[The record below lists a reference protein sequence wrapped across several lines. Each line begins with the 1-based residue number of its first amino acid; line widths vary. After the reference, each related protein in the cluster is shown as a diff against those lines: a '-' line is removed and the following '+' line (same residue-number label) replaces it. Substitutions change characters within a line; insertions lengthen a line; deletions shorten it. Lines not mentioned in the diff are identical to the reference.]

1 MAAFGSGLSSQ
12 FGYKAETTVGTAVT
26 VDRFQEM
33 LGGESLAYVPTILD
47 GQGLRAGQAWQRAS
61 RSQISRHS
69 VAGDLPPLE
78 FGDRGG
84 MGLLIKH
91 MLGSTLTIPTQ
102 IAASTAWKQNH
113 HASTTSTQDGMG
125 LTVQIGRPQTDTVVR
140 AHTYNGVKITG
151 WEFTCSDN
159 EYAQLK
165 LTADGWNESTAT
177 ALATAS
183 YTASVQPF
191 TFADATVFKIGG
203 TPTTTTGETTI
214 AGGVAVST
222 LVRGITITGTFPKAT
237 ERYGLGNA
245 GVKKE
250 QVQNGIPEITA
261 SLEAEYTQRTEF
273 YDLLKTYSSTA
284 MELVFSHGD
293 AGSSNPFALSFIF
306 PAFKVR
312 EGGPQVGG
320 PDIVGQTIGIKAFDD
335 GGGSNP
341 VAQIRLVS
349 TDTTLA
355 A

>member
-1 MAAFGSGLSSQ
+1 MASFGSGLSAQ

-33 LGGESLAYVPTILD
+33 LGGETLGYTPTILD
-47 GQGLRAGQAWQRAS
+47 GQGLRAGQAIQRAS

-91 MLGSTLTIPTQ
+91 MLGSTITVPTQ
-102 IAASTAWKQNH
+102 IGATTAWKQNH
-113 HASTTSTQDGMG
+113 HWNTSATQDGLG
-125 LTVQIGRPQTDTVVR
+125 LTVQIGRPQTDTAVR
-140 AHTYNGVKITG
+140 AHTYNGVKIVS
-151 WEFTCSDN
+151 WEFSCSDN
-159 EYAQLK
+159 QYAQLK

-183 YTASVQPF
+183 YAASVQPF
-191 TFADATVFKIGG
+191 TFADAATFKIGG
-203 TPTTTTGETTI
+203 TASTTTGETTV
-214 AGGVAVST
+214 AGGVAITT

-250 QVQNGIPEITA
+250 QVQNGIPEVTA
-261 SLEAEYTQRTEF
+261 TLEAEYTQRTEF
-273 YDLLKTYSSTA
+273 YDLLKTYSSSA
-284 MELVFSHGD
+284 LELVFSHGD
-293 AGSSNPFALSFIF
+293 AGSSNPFALSFIM

-312 EGGPQVGG
+312 EGGPQVAG
-320 PDIVGQTIGIKAFDD
+320 PDIVAQTIGIKAYDD
-335 GGGSNP
+335 GSGTNP
-341 VAQIRLVS
+341 ALQVRLVS
-349 TDTTLA
+349 TDTTLTA
-355 A
+355 